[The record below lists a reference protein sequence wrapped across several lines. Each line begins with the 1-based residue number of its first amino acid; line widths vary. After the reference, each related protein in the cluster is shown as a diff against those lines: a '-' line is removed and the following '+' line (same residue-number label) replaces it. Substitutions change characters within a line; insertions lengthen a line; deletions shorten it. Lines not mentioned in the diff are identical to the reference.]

1 MSDDHDIEMEWK
13 NDEIATLRARVASLE
28 AVERAARE
36 LATWFPFPEHPR
48 EVAPTSQADL
58 RREYVKRLT
67 NLLDALAPR
76 SERREG
82 EPCPR
87 CKGLRTVPSSVG
99 VGPLNVPCPEC
110 ACKRCGGEGIV
121 WDHRNEMPCP
131 ACAPAAPRSE
141 RATSERSER
150 REGEPAKSHTVC
162 IGWTTIQRVAK
173 EGAVWFEDA
182 GVGLVAADD
191 LFHAD
196 VWQAA
201 PPAAPKEEAP

>member
-1 MSDDHDIEMEWK
+1 MTQESDRLNRIADG
-13 NDEIATLRARVASLE
+13 NRRVDEIATLRAEVERLTRREAARREGNAVDSVTIRELRARVASLE
-28 AVERAARE
+28 SVERAARE

-48 EVAPTSQADL
+48 EVAPSSQADL

-131 ACAPAAPRSE
+131 ACAPAA
-141 RATSERSER
+141 T
-150 REGEPAKSHTVC
+150 
-162 IGWTTIQRVAK
+162 
-173 EGAVWFEDA
+173 
-182 GVGLVAADD
+182 
-191 LFHAD
+191 
-196 VWQAA
+196 
-201 PPAAPKEEAP
+201 KEE